1 MISERKDVMM
11 KVANCDKD
19 IEFQMLLK
27 KIVQKVA
34 LALNIPIIY
43 LEFTEISEIFDYY
56 TQLRDIDIIFIDMN
70 LKKENGYLIA
80 KKLRNLDS
88 KIKII
93 FLTTL
98 KNYKVKAYDIYST
111 EYWIKPMEEEMLYK
125 SVLSATKM
133 LKDYEN
139 RYYIEKNKNGIYKIY
154 FSDIKYI
161 ETSERHTVIH
171 TLYGDIYSNRTLA
184 SHINN
189 LDSNFVRCHNA
200 IILNMQY
207 IKSYSH
213 DEIELKTGETLPVSK
228 NKKKKILA
236 IIEFYLK
243 GD

>member
-88 KIKII
+88 KIK
-93 FLTTL
+93 
-98 KNYKVKAYDIYST
+98 
-111 EYWIKPMEEEMLYK
+111 
-125 SVLSATKM
+125 
-133 LKDYEN
+133 
-139 RYYIEKNKNGIYKIY
+139 
-154 FSDIKYI
+154 
-161 ETSERHTVIH
+161 
-171 TLYGDIYSNRTLA
+171 
-184 SHINN
+184 NN
-189 LDSNFVRCHNA
+189 F
-200 IILNMQY
+200 
-207 IKSYSH
+207 
-213 DEIELKTGETLPVSK
+213 
-228 NKKKKILA
+228 
-236 IIEFYLK
+236 F
-243 GD
+243 

>member
-139 RYYIEKNKNGIYKIY
+139 RYYMKKIKMV
-154 FSDIKYI
+154 FIKYI
-161 ETSERHTVIH
+161 F
-171 TLYGDIYSNRTLA
+171 L
-184 SHINN
+184 
-189 LDSNFVRCHNA
+189 
-200 IILNMQY
+200 ILS
-207 IKSYSH
+207 I
-213 DEIELKTGETLPVSK
+213 
-228 NKKKKILA
+228 
-236 IIEFYLK
+236 
-243 GD
+243 